1 MRILH
6 TSDWH
11 LGVTLHQAS
20 RHAEHV
26 RFLAWLRRILA
37 ERAVDALVIAGD
49 IFDQYQPSAEA
60 QALYYGFLADVA
72 RDQSA
77 RSVVVVGGNAD
88 AGSRLDAPREIL
100 GALGVHVVGGYEAA
114 READLVCPV
123 RVGGDVA
130 AVVVPVP
137 FVHEYRLGVRG
148 LADSMPALRAQI
160 TQAFADLYQRLADAA
175 EARFPDVPLVATGH
189 LTCMGAEADDY
200 HTPLHHVGNIGGLP
214 PEVFGQDRYD
224 YVALGHIHRGYQVG
238 GTDAWY
244 SGTPV
249 AVSLKEGQT
258 QRRVLLVEVEPGHA
272 AHVESL
278 PVPCARRLIGLEG
291 PLDQVRAQ
299 WQAVEWSP
307 DTELAPYGKIIVRT
321 DEPRANPAHELATA
335 RSDAETGPRL
345 VHVEQ
350 RRLTPAA
357 EPEVPALGGRALS
370 DLSPLEV
377 FEALHRARHGQPPD
391 EALRIA
397 FESLLGEGPA

>member
-6 TSDWH
+6 SSDWH

-20 RHAEHV
+20 RHKEQV
-26 RFLAWLRRILA
+26 RFLAWLRRTLV
-37 ERAVDALVIAGD
+37 ERAVDVLVVAGD

-72 RDQSA
+72 RDGA
-77 RSVVVVGGNAD
+77 VGSVVMVGGNHD

-100 GALGVHVVGGYEAA
+100 GALGVHVVGGFETA
-114 READLVCPV
+114 RESDLCCPI
-123 RVGGDVA
+123 RVDGEVA

-148 LADSMPALRAQI
+148 LGDSIPALRAQI
-160 TQAFADLYQRLADAA
+160 AQAFTDLYRRLADAA

-189 LTCMGAEADDY
+189 LTCAGAEADDY
-200 HTPLHHVGNIGGLP
+200 HTPLHHVGNVGGLP

-224 YVALGHIHRGYQVG
+224 YVALGHIHRGYQVA

-249 AVSLKEGQT
+249 AVSLKEGQS

-291 PLDQVRAQ
+291 PLDEVRAQ
-299 WQAVEWSP
+299 WRQVTWSP
-307 DTELAPYGKIIVRT
+307 ETELPPYGKIIVRT

-335 RSDAETGPRL
+335 RADADDGPRL

-350 RRLTPAA
+350 RRLTPSA
-357 EPEVPALGGRALS
+357 EPQVPTLEGRALS
-370 DLSPLEV
+370 DLTPTEV
-377 FEALHRARHGQPPD
+377 FDALHRARHGTAPD
-391 EALRIA
+391 EALRVA
-397 FESLLGEGPA
+397 FEALLGGAP